1 MIELKNIFKTYHM
14 DGEGLTVLTDVSL
27 KIKEGEFVSIMGQS
41 GSGKSTLMNIIGL
54 LDVPSSG
61 SYLLYDKDVSKLSDD
76 ELALYRRK
84 DFGFVFQQ
92 FHLLTK
98 MSALENASLPL
109 LYSKR
114 KVETNESEKILNKLG
129 LGQRLSHRPTE
140 LSGGQQQRVAIARA
154 LINKPKVI
162 LADEPT
168 GNLDSA
174 SGKEIM
180 SILRDLN
187 QQGITIILVTHEESI
202 GRQANR
208 LIKISDGKIV
218 MDEIINKDAK
228 ANKQKKEEEKH
239 LKKASVVPFKITEF
253 IEHFRQGIKTLLG
266 NKVRTALSV
275 LGILIGVG
283 AVIAMLALG
292 SGAKKAIEE
301 QLASLGSNLLVLRP
315 GNIKL
320 PGAGASSDTSA
331 LRITESDVTLVQQKV
346 SGIKEVAPNV
356 NGRVQTTYQNNNW
369 STQVLGTS
377 FSYSRMHAS
386 EPVVGRFFT
395 YSEDKSRSRVAVIGL
410 TVLKNLFGK
419 NNPIGEYIKLNKV
432 PFQIIGILPEKGA
445 TSFRDQDDIIVVPVE
460 TAMHRLLGKTY
471 IDYMDIEVAD
481 VSQMESTQNAINDL
495 MIKQHRIPPSQQQ
508 DAFQIRNMADIQ
520 AAMSQTSNI
529 MSVLLS
535 SVAAISLLV
544 GGIGIMNIMFVSVT
558 ERTKEIGLRK
568 AIGARSYDILMQ
580 FLIEAGVV
588 GIFGGLLGIVLGV
601 FATFLLS
608 YFAGWTTYISI
619 GSVFVAFFFSV
630 SIGLIFGIW
639 PARKASRMN
648 PIDALRSE

>member
-1 MIELKNIFKTYHM
+1 MIELKNIFKTYQM

-27 KIKEGEFVSIMGQS
+27 KIVEGEFVSIMGQS
-41 GSGKSTLMNIIGL
+41 GSGKSTLMNILGL
-54 LDVPSSG
+54 LDTPTSG
-61 SYLLYDKDVSKLSDD
+61 SYLLYGRDVSKLSDD
-76 ELALYRRK
+76 DLALYRRK
-84 DFGFVFQQ
+84 AFGFVFQQ
-92 FHLLTK
+92 FNLLTR
-98 MSALENASLPL
+98 MSALENAALPL

-114 KVETNESEKILNKLG
+114 VVDTHESAKLLHKLG
-129 LGQRLSHRPTE
+129 LGQRMSHRPTE

-154 LINKPKVI
+154 LINNPKVI

-180 SILRDLN
+180 AILKELN

-218 MDEIINKDAK
+218 LDEIIDKNARI
-228 ANKQKKEEEKH
+228 NIKKEEEETQI
-239 LKKASVVPFKITEF
+239 KKVSVVPFKITEF
-253 IEHFRQGIKTLLG
+253 IEHFRQGIKTLMG

-315 GNIKL
+315 GNIRI
-320 PGAGASSDTSA
+320 PGAGASTDSSA
-331 LRITESDVTLVQQKV
+331 LRITESDVTIVSQKV
-346 SGIKEVAPNV
+346 SGIKEVAPSV
-356 NGRVQTTYQNNNW
+356 NGRVQAAYLDNNW

-377 FSYSRMHAS
+377 FAYSRMHAA

-395 YSEDKSRSRVAVIGL
+395 DSEDKNRSRVAVIGM
-410 TVLKNLFGK
+410 TVLKNLFGQK
-419 NNPIGEYIKLNKV
+419 NPIGEYIKLNKV

-445 TSFRDQDDIIVVPVE
+445 TSFRDQDDVVVVPVE

-471 IDYMDIEVAD
+471 IDSMDIEIGDVA
-481 VSQMESTQNAINDL
+481 QMESAQTAITNL

-544 GGIGIMNIMFVSVT
+544 GGIGIMNIMLVSVT
-558 ERTKEIGLRK
+558 ERTREIGLRK

-580 FLIEAGVV
+580 FLVEAGVV
-588 GIFGGLLGIVLGV
+588 GIFGGLLGIVLGT

-608 YFAGWTTYISI
+608 YFAGWTTYISV
-619 GSVFVAFFFSV
+619 GSVFIAFFFSV

-639 PARKASRMN
+639 PAKKASLLS
-648 PIDALRSE
+648 PIEALRHD